1 MTVIRIKSARLA
13 APSFK
18 SRAIA
23 GMGKMVRG
31 QVPLSRVVVARDEA
45 GYQWVH
51 NTVFAS
57 RDGVKA
63 DRIAEAVHLAALTN
77 IEREARQISAACEA
91 VRRILKAER
100 DKEFDASNAA
110 LDARKAKRK

>member
-1 MTVIRIKSARLA
+1 MKLENLNDCAAVFSTLNQGATDAHYKYIARFANNLA
-13 APSFK
+13 NGS
-18 SRAIA
+18 
-23 GMGKMVRG
+23 V
-31 QVPLSRVVVARDEA
+31 D
-45 GYQWVH
+45 
-51 NTVFAS
+51 
-57 RDGVKA
+57 
-63 DRIAEAVHLAALTN
+63 LAALTN

>member
-63 DRIAEAVHLAALTN
+63 DRIAEAVR
-77 IEREARQISAACEA
+77 ERGFI
-91 VRRILKAER
+91 
-100 DKEFDASNAA
+100 DATYW
-110 LDARKAKRK
+110 RKADPREY